1 MKRLVADEET
11 AAWLARRPP
20 FVWDQGNSL
29 KSATKHGVTCAEA
42 ESLLER
48 VFVLAGR
55 VVSPVYA
62 EPRWVLF
69 GETDAGK
76 RLTMVFTR
84 RGTRVRAIS
93 CRPMGR
99 KERRLYESLI
109 GREEEARGSGKA
121 KQSSKDDPQ

>member
-1 MKRLVADEET
+1 MRRLVADEET

-29 KSATKHGVTCAEA
+29 KSTTKHGVTCDEA
-42 ESLLER
+42 ESLIER

-69 GETDAGK
+69 GETDTGK

-84 RGTRVRAIS
+84 RGAKVRVIS

-99 KERRLYESLI
+99 KERKFYESLI
-109 GREEEARGSGKA
+109 GREEETGGGGKA
-121 KQSSKDDPQ
+121 NRRSEEYPQ

>member
-11 AAWLARRPP
+11 GVWLATSPE
-20 FVWDQGNSL
+20 FLWDEGNSR
-29 KSATKHGVTCAEA
+29 KSTKKHGVSCAEA

-55 VVSPVYA
+55 VVNPIYA

-69 GETDAGK
+69 GETGTGK
-76 RLTMVFTR
+76 LVTMVFTR
-84 RGTRVRAIS
+84 RGPRLRAIS

-99 KERRLYESLI
+99 KERKFYASVI
-109 GREEEARGSGKA
+109 GRKEDAGEIGEEQDGGEESPR
-121 KQSSKDDPQ
+121 